1 MQAAL
6 NGVTRT
12 LNLKELKNTKFK
24 VPCFASRTFLNRGGN
39 SQQCNHHI
47 YQVKSLFL
55 FVFLQGISIK
65 VKITIQVFVKSI
77 LQRE

>member
-6 NGVTRT
+6 NDVTRT
-12 LNLKELKNTKFK
+12 QNLKELKNTKFK

-47 YQVKSLFL
+47 YQVCFYLYFYKES
-55 FVFLQGISIK
+55 
-65 VKITIQVFVKSI
+65 VKK
-77 LQRE
+77 